1 MGKGT
6 RENKDISKTSKW
18 CTIYD
23 MDWQVIFYKDNN
35 GDEPVKKFILEQ
47 PDGAIGE
54 ILHVFDLLY
63 RFDLSL
69 GLPYVEKVKEK
80 IWSLRIKHSSDY
92 FRILYFAFS
101 GKKFILLHAVK
112 KKSDKLQKRD
122 IEIAINRM
130 DEHERQYSG

>member
-1 MGKGT
+1 
-6 RENKDISKTSKW
+6 
-18 CTIYD
+18 
-23 MDWQVIFYKDNN
+23 MDEDGN
-35 GDEPVKKFILEQ
+35 EPVKDFILEQ

-69 GLPYVEKVKEK
+69 GVPYVEKVKGK

-92 FRILYFAFS
+92 YRILYSAFK

-112 KKSDKLQKRD
+112 KRAISCQ
-122 IEIAINRM
+122 IETLR
-130 DEHERQYSG
+130 ELLKE

>member
-1 MGKGT
+1 MG
-6 RENKDISKTSKW
+6 
-18 CTIYD
+18 
-23 MDWQVIFYKDNN
+23 WQIIFYKDGAGN
-35 GDEPVKKFILEQ
+35 EPVKNFILEQ

-69 GLPYVEKVKEK
+69 GLPYVEKVRGK

-92 FRILYFAFS
+92 YRILYFAFS

-112 KKSDKLQKRD
+112 KTSDKLSNSD
-122 IEIAINRM
+122 IEIAIKRM
-130 DEHERQYSG
+130 NEHEVKYSD